1 MKKVYTV
8 NESRI
13 NKYIIILVN
22 AALALVVITSVVKGW

>member
-13 NKYIIILVN
+13 NKYIYVLVN
-22 AALALVVITSVVKGW
+22 VTLAVIVLTSIVKG